1 MGGGILRPIAFA
13 VLRLNVSMYLVGC
26 CTGRSL
32 GFSPNTVNVLGR
44 LPEAFFEIKSVGDE
58 PTGRD
63 GAGAAE
69 DRGQAMLQFH
79 CNEEIFICPGNDVRQ
94 DNHSSILMR
103 REGRYGALDFSSIVD
118 ASGGD
123 LDAQVR
129 RGILDRVQE
138 SLMDGGL
145 GMKDCQYAGKVGR
158 GLLQHLKPLA
168 AHWAVVTGE
177 AGHVA
182 ARTGQACYEAV
193 ADRITDPGK
202 HDRDLPRHWL
212 EDCKCEITVH
222 HHNIGRERE
231 QLRNNRPHLLRSA
244 CPPAH
249 FGASVVAFVTSEFV
263 ELPQKCG

>member
-1 MGGGILRPIAFA
+1 MPEWGQNPNLPRRSIAVRFTLNKQTPTGGAQYDAMCHKPTCAVQQIRP
-13 VLRLNVSMYLVGC
+13 LLDHLVGASKHG
-26 CTGRSL
+26 GRYIKADCLRGLKVERQHVL
-32 GFSPNTVNVLGR
+32 GGLLHRKIAGLFAPKNTVNVLGR

-129 RGILDRVQE
+129 RGILDRVRE

-193 ADRITDPGK
+193 AD
-202 HDRDLPRHWL
+202 
-212 EDCKCEITVH
+212 
-222 HHNIGRERE
+222 
-231 QLRNNRPHLLRSA
+231 
-244 CPPAH
+244 
-249 FGASVVAFVTSEFV
+249 
-263 ELPQKCG
+263 